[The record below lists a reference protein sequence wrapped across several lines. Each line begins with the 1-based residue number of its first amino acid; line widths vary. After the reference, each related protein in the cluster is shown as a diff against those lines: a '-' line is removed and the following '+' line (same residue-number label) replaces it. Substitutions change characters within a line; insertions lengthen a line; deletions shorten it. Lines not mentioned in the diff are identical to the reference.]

1 MNQQYQRERSSYQ
14 AASMFFR
21 AWLVESPPQS
31 LNRKGLGLPEIC
43 PERKLNVKILS
54 PSKST
59 SPEISLKEE
68 PGLEWLHQAFTT
80 FTRIHRAVARR
91 EMPNVFWFF
100 ALNRFGLFQ
109 VFKIFRQFAA
119 SVLDSKKENPPHHS
133 TSPSHPQSATYF
145 AGGTAFGS
153 GVASLFLW
161 QVQGGVRSTWDL
173 VTMEK
178 KVPKILSPKHPKKK
192 NSSRILE
199 WIFVAILSPS
209 QIKKPPDSVGMFS
222 SLGAT
227 IGGSPP
233 TVSSIRLTGT
243 SGCAAWAKRIDP
255 HS

>member
-192 NSSRILE
+192 TRAESWNGFLLPSYPQARLKNHPILLE
-199 WIFVAILSPS
+199 CFLASELPLEALHQLSALY
-209 QIKKPPDSVGMFS
+209 D
-222 SLGAT
+222 
-227 IGGSPP
+227 
-233 TVSSIRLTGT
+233 
-243 SGCAAWAKRIDP
+243 
-255 HS
+255 